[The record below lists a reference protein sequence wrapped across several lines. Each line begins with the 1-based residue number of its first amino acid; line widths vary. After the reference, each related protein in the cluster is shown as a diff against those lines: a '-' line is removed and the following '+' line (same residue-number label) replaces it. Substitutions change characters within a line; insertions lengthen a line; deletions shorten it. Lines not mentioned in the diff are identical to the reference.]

1 LFRPIYEEIEAKTR
15 AQAEAM
21 RLHSEDAVSRS
32 SVSGEWRNASG
43 YVYALITARTEGR
56 DG

>member
-15 AQAEAM
+15 TQAEAM

-32 SVSGEWRNASG
+32 SVPGEWRNASE
-43 YVYALITARTEGR
+43 YV
-56 DG
+56 

>member
-43 YVYALITARTEGR
+43 YV
-56 DG
+56 